1 MPKIDFYQFKVNY
14 ETLTVAQAAP
24 ETKIPTAAAEAKLS
38 GSIIKTTDLSMKTQ
52 NIKVDDSER
61 GTEQATFSTWL
72 HRIVRGSFGSLTM
85 QELSAHSEVLDT
97 VYHTITYEKDGIRF
111 YSSRYDHAMVEANI
125 RKAFCEERSFI
136 TKEELIPEAACLLN
150 ITNFTSVVHTQTP
163 ADYYPEQDAVERI
176 ILDDKGK
183 LKMNPAIEAAI
194 LALEADGSEHNRKLA
209 EAMRKQNA
217 SYPQKNHSFHY
228 LPYRTD
234 SSFEQ
239 TFLKEVLVFDEIER
253 LGLEVYYNGDR
264 AMTEF
269 KIKCYKR
276 VGTGWRYVGMYTP
289 DFLIIQRRDG
299 KIYKAII
306 TETKGQIYANDP
318 AFIDKRTFME
328 TEFSKYNNSAFG
340 YRRFDYLY
348 LEDTL
353 TETERIQITHKK
365 ICDFFK
371 EKIL

>member
-1 MPKIDFYQFKVNY
+1 M
-14 ETLTVAQAAP
+14 
-24 ETKIPTAAAEAKLS
+24 
-38 GSIIKTTDLSMKTQ
+38 
-52 NIKVDDSER
+52 NI
-61 GTEQATFSTWL
+61 A
-72 HRIVRGSFGSLTM
+72 
-85 QELSAHSEVLDT
+85 
-97 VYHTITYEKDGIRF
+97 
-111 YSSRYDHAMVEANI
+111 
-125 RKAFCEERSFI
+125 
-136 TKEELIPEAACLLN
+136 
-150 ITNFTSVVHTQTP
+150 NFTPVVHTETP
-163 ADYYPEQDAVERI
+163 AEYYPEQDTVERI

-183 LKMNPAIEAAI
+183 LKTTPAIEAAI

-209 EAMRKQNA
+209 EVMRRQNT

-239 TFLKEVLVFDEIER
+239 TFLKEVLAFDEIER
-253 LGLEVYYNGDR
+253 LWLEVYYNGDR
-264 AMTEF
+264 AMTDF

-353 TETERIQITHKK
+353 TETERIQITHEK

>member
-353 TETERIQITHKK
+353 TETERIQITHNK